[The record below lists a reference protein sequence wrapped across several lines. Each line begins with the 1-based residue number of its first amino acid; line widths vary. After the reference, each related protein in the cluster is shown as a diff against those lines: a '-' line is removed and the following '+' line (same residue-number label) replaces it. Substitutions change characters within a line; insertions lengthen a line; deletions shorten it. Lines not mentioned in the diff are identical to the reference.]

1 MDSDRW
7 SRVEQIF
14 HQASALSGADR
25 IAFLASACGDDRT
38 LLAEVESLLAEE
50 GGDPFLEE
58 PALAVAARLVA
69 DEIPVLAGRSFGP
82 YRIDGLIG
90 SGGMGDVYRARDTV
104 LGRDVAI
111 KILPEA
117 FKDDPERLAR
127 FEQEAQFLASLSHPN
142 VAAIYGVHESD
153 GIRGLVL
160 ELVDGETLSDRIRR
174 GPMPLHDVVRIA
186 RQIGEGLDAAHQ
198 RGIVHRDLK
207 PSNIKIAR
215 DGTTK
220 ILDFGLAKS
229 VAADRPESGSPTVQS
244 DGRVLGTAS
253 YMSPEQARGD
263 FVDKRTDIW
272 AFGCVCFE
280 MLTGQPA
287 FRRSPRSADGG
298 ATSQIAPRWDLM
310 PSSVPPGIIALFK
323 RCLEEDPNRRRRD
336 VGDVLV
342 DLDEALH
349 GGSAPAQ
356 RSIQPRWLALSAIS
370 VLIVA
375 TVALM
380 YLSRPRDTASA
391 PHDFKLS
398 LLVPPGMHFP
408 EQNSQVAISADGTM
422 VAYAAA
428 AGSQA
433 PQLIVRTLASG
444 ADRIL
449 NEALEPR
456 HPFFSPDGQW
466 IGFFSG
472 DAIRKIS
479 LADGRSQTLARAALA
494 QTGWWGHGF
503 LLFGTGGDLASDGIR
518 RVPEQGGEIEV
529 LTRPDKAAG
538 EFNHFSPQLLPDGLT
553 LMYSART
560 PYGPHPSARLMVK
573 RPGVAARVLLD
584 DAHSGHYVGNSWL
597 IYQQGRSL
605 FVTRLDL
612 ETLTVSGRGE
622 LLFDDAA
629 MDGRPRW
636 ASAGG
641 ILVYRSLLHRSQN
654 DNRQLVWVNRRGE
667 EAVLSAPARQYE
679 APALSPNGDRIAVG
693 IEDEGKFD
701 IWTLD
706 AKRPA
711 VRQLTFDG
719 ASRYPIWTPDGR
731 HIGIAQR
738 SQKKLYWLTPEGRAS
753 RDIVQGKSDIW
764 FGSWT
769 TDMRTLV
776 YMEENDVTRSDI
788 WAVNLESKTPPRP
801 VVKTNAREYGGRVSP
816 DGKWVAY
823 FSDAGAKQH
832 QLYLTTL
839 APGGPHVQIST
850 TNERARAREAVWGRN
865 DRELM
870 LFYRQGSEMLS
881 VRIPSD
887 GRSPHPPT
895 RVFEGDYYLTGGPG
909 IVNFDVSADG
919 RFLMLKPLENHT
931 PHLTVVQ
938 GLDRLIR
945 ERLQPTS
952 R

>member
-14 HQASALSGADR
+14 HQAAALGGADR
-25 IAFLASACGDDRT
+25 LAFLASACRDDRT
-38 LLAEVESLLAEE
+38 LLAEVESLLAQE
-50 GGDPFLEE
+50 GGELFLEE

-69 DEIPVLAGRSFGP
+69 DEIPVLTGRAFGP

-90 SGGMGDVYRARDTV
+90 SGGMGDVYGARDTV

-117 FKDDPERLAR
+117 FKDDPDRLAR

-142 VAAIYGVHESD
+142 IAAIYGVYESD
-153 GIRGLVL
+153 GVRGLVL
-160 ELVDGETLSDRIRR
+160 ELVDGETLSDRLRR
-174 GPMPLHDVVRIA
+174 GPMPLHDVVRIV

-229 VAADRPESGSPTVQS
+229 VGPYRPDEDHSTRQS
-244 DGRVLGTAS
+244 DGLVLGTAS

-272 AFGCVCFE
+272 AFGCVCVE

-287 FRRSPRSADGG
+287 FRRSPRPVTAS
-298 ATSQIAPRWDLM
+298 TEPQIGPRWDLM
-310 PSSVPPGIIALFK
+310 PASVPPGITGLLK
-323 RCLEEDPNRRRRD
+323 RCLDEDPNRRRRD

-342 DLDEALH
+342 DLDEAFR
-349 GGSAPAQ
+349 GGSVPTQ
-356 RSIQPRWLALSAIS
+356 KSIRPRWIMLSAIS
-370 VLIVA
+370 ALIVA
-375 TVALM
+375 TVALW
-380 YLSRPRDTASA
+380 YLGGARDTPPA
-391 PHDFKLS
+391 PHDFRLS

-408 EQNSQVAISADGTM
+408 EISSQVAISSDGTM
-422 VAYAAA
+422 VAYIAAV
-428 AGSQA
+428 GSQA

-444 ADRIL
+444 ADRVVSD
-449 NEALEPR
+449 ALEPR
-456 HPFFSPDGQW
+456 HPFFSPDDQW

-472 DAIRKIS
+472 DEIRKIS

-494 QTGWWGHGF
+494 ETGWWGHGF
-503 LLFGTGGDLASDGIR
+503 LLFGGGGDLASEGIR
-518 RVPEQGGEIEV
+518 RVPETGGAIEV

-538 EFNHFSPQLLPDGLT
+538 EFNHFSPRLLPDGQT
-553 LMYSART
+553 LVYSART

-573 RPGVAARVLLD
+573 RPGAPAKMLLD
-584 DAHSGHYVGNSWL
+584 DAHSGQYVGNSRL

-605 FVTRLDL
+605 FVTHLDL

-622 LLFDDAA
+622 LLFDDVS

-636 ASAGG
+636 AASGG
-641 ILVYRSLLHRSQN
+641 ILVYQSLFYRSQN
-654 DNRQLVWVNRRGE
+654 GNRQLVWVNRQGHE
-667 EAVLSAPARQYE
+667 VALPAPPRRYA
-679 APALSPNGDRIAVG
+679 APALSPDGDRIAVE
-693 IEDEGKFD
+693 IEDERKFD

-706 AKRPA
+706 PERPGL
-711 VRQLTFDG
+711 RQLTFDG
-719 ASRYPIWTPDGR
+719 ASRYPIWTPNGT
-731 HIGIAQR
+731 HIGIAHR
-738 SQKKLYWLTPEGRAS
+738 SQNKLYWLTPDGRAS
-753 RDIVQGKSDIW
+753 RDIVQGQFPIW

-776 YMEENDVTRSDI
+776 YMAESEQTRSDI
-788 WAVNLESKTPPRP
+788 WAVNPESNAPARPIVQTP
-801 VVKTNAREYGGRVSP
+801 AREYGGRVSP
-816 DGKWVAY
+816 DGRWVAY
-823 FSDAGAKQH
+823 FSDESGSF
-832 QLYLTTL
+832 QLSLTTL
-839 APGGPHVQIST
+839 AAAGQLRQIASGDA
-850 TNERARAREAVWGRN
+850 RARPREAVWARN
-865 DRELM
+865 ARELE
-870 LFYRQGSEMLS
+870 LFYRQGTEMLS
-881 VRIPSD
+881 VRVPSD
-887 GRSPHPPT
+887 GRPPQPAT
-895 RVFEGDYYLTGGPG
+895 RVFEGDYFSTGGPG
-909 IVNFDVSADG
+909 IVNFDVTADG
-919 RFLMLKPLENHT
+919 RFLMLKPVENHT

-945 ERLQPTS
+945 ERLQPDS